1 MPPSIAAL
9 LFGAGIVG
17 LNYLDRDR
25 ESRTSPAIWLA
36 VIWVFIGASR
46 MISQWLQPGSV
57 LLTSEQVLEGSPLDR
72 AILSALEAAAL
83 LVLAFRWRRTSRL
96 LAEHRVVLLFFIYC
110 VVSVVWSDFPL
121 VAFKRWTK
129 ALGNFSMVL
138 LILTDLHPIA
148 AMKRLFARAG
158 FLLVP
163 ISVLVIKYFPQY
175 GRGYLHFS
183 WEVFYSGASL
193 DKNGLGA
200 LCLVCGLGSLWQFTE
215 AYSDKQ
221 IPNRR
226 GHLAAHGTILV
237 TVVWLLYLAHSST
250 ASSCLVLGSAAYL
263 LTKRSGK
270 VKTVHAFTAVLL
282 IAGVFCTVFPDAYDS
297 LVRSLGRAP
306 DLTGRAD
313 IWRYALSIHINPLL
327 GTGFETFWLGPRA
340 DYISSKFI
348 FRVNQAHN
356 GYLETY
362 LNLGWIG
369 VTLLAAQ
376 LMVGYRNIVRGVR
389 QRVPSAAFLFAL
401 LLIATAYNM
410 TEAAFKVMHPVW
422 IAFLFA
428 VTGAAAAAPRH
439 NAENI
444 PVPQGTVE
452 AEADF
457 LAEPIQQP
465 FFA

>member
-1 MPPSIAAL
+1 MLPRVAAL

-25 ESRTSPAIWLA
+25 KSRTSPAIWLA
-36 VIWVFIGASR
+36 VVWVFIGASR
-46 MISQWLQPGSV
+46 MISQWLQTGPV
-57 LLTSEQVLEGSPLDR
+57 LVTSEQVLEGSPLDR
-72 AILSALEAAAL
+72 AILSALEIAAL
-83 LVLAFRWRRTSRL
+83 LVLAIRWRRTSRL
-96 LAEHRVVLLFFIYC
+96 LLQNRVVLLFFLYC
-110 VVSVVWSDFPL
+110 LISVVWSDFPL

-138 LILTDLHPIA
+138 LVLTDLYPIA
-148 AMKRLFARAG
+148 AMKRLFARAA

-163 ISVLVIKYFPQY
+163 ISILVIKYFPEY

-200 LCLVCGLGSLWQFTE
+200 LCLICGLGSLWQFTE
-215 AYSDKQ
+215 AYGDKKVA
-221 IPNRR
+221 NRR
-226 GHLAAHGTILV
+226 GRLIAHGAILAM
-237 TVVWLLYLAHSST
+237 VVWLLYLAHSST
-250 ASSCLVLGSAAYL
+250 ASSCLALGSAAYL
-263 LTKRSGK
+263 LTRKSGK
-270 VKTVHAFTAVLL
+270 VRTVHIFTAVLL
-282 IAGVFCTVFPDAYDS
+282 AAGVFCTVFPDVYDS

-340 DYISSKFI
+340 DYVSSKFI

-376 LMVGYRNIVRGVR
+376 LVVGYRNIVGGVR
-389 QRVPSAAFLFAL
+389 RNVPSAAFLFAL
-401 LLIATAYNM
+401 LVIATAYNL
-410 TEAAFKVMHPVW
+410 TEAALKVMHPVW
-422 IAFLFA
+422 ISFLFA
-428 VTGAAAAAPRH
+428 VTAVAAAPRPIG
-439 NAENI
+439 EKISPTEI
-444 PVPQGTVE
+444 PVDR
-452 AEADF
+452 EADF
-457 LAEPIQQP
+457 FAESSHQP
-465 FFA
+465 FLV